1 MTQYN
6 IDFTFPLLFPPQLMD
21 NGLAEWLSKLHL
33 AQYHV
38 AGEFVLEGF
47 FRSLMVFRF
56 RDGKVRARNL
66 LLQWKDG
73 ERVPVRRS

>member
-6 IDFTFPLLFPPQLMD
+6 IDFTFPVLFPPQLMD

-38 AGEFVLEGF
+38 AGEFVLEHS
-47 FRSLMVFRF
+47 FRSLTVFRC
-56 RDGKVRARNL
+56 RDGEVRARYL

-73 ERVPVRRS
+73 EGVPFRRS